1 MDDKLKEPGT
11 VGIAGN
17 GEKADGIPEEP
28 KEPKSGTGGK
38 RGRKTA
44 KSSTLDVKHGHAI
57 IKAYPVTGGELFS
70 LGALGFVASLLF
82 SMGAGTIGFSFDIFK
97 DLELTTGLDA
107 VVRERWESNEFY
119 SYWIGIGFF
128 FVGTILV
135 VISGVK
141 IKQVLDRTTFPG
153 EE

>member
-1 MDDKLKEPGT
+1 MDNK
-11 VGIAGN
+11 
-17 GEKADGIPEEP
+17 PEEP
-28 KEPKSGTGGK
+28 GAVGFAGKGEAPEDTPAVPNEPKSGTGGK

-97 DLELTTGLDA
+97 DLELTTGLDD
-107 VVRERWESNEFY
+107 VVRERWKSNEFY
-119 SYWIGIGFF
+119 AFWIGIGFF
-128 FVGTILV
+128 FVGAVLV